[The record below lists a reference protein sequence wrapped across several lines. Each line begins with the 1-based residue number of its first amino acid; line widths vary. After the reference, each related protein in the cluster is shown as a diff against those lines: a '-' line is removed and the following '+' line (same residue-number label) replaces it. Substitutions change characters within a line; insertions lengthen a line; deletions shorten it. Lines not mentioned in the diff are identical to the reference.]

1 MPNNFKINF
10 FNLINESYNYEYS
23 KEWVKD
29 NFHIFLILILF
40 YILLINFSKLF
51 LKNKKIIF
59 NNSINKILA
68 LWNLFLAVFSFIG
81 FFRLTPIMFN
91 SIERNGIITTY
102 TQITELQTNQ
112 ISGFWIFIWV
122 LSKIPELFDTLF
134 LILKGRPI
142 RFMHWFHH
150 SMSILF
156 GTINFIG
163 DNAYLVWVVWMN
175 FFIHSIMYSY
185 YMLTCFSFR
194 FPKIIPQSLTTLQ
207 IIQVYLI

>member
-1 MPNNFKINF
+1 
-10 FNLINESYNYEYS
+10 
-23 KEWVKD
+23 
-29 NFHIFLILILF
+29 
-40 YILLINFSKLF
+40 
-51 LKNKKIIF
+51 
-59 NNSINKILA
+59 
-68 LWNLFLAVFSFIG
+68 
-81 FFRLTPIMFN
+81 MFN
-91 SIERNGIITTY
+91 SIERNGIIKTY

-122 LSKIPELFDTLF
+122 LSKIPELIDTLF

-175 FFIHSIMYSY
+175 FFIHSIMYRI
-185 YMLTCFSFR
+185 LG
-194 FPKIIPQSLTTLQ
+194 SLTRITFGEL
-207 IIQVYLI
+207 

>member
-1 MPNNFKINF
+1 MYFKTTHKYFFKILYTIKLKYKF
-10 FNLINESYNYEYS
+10 CSLINIS
-23 KEWVKD
+23 KEQ
-29 NFHIFLILILF
+29 LQ
-40 YILLINFSKLF
+40 
-51 LKNKKIIF
+51 
-59 NNSINKILA
+59 
-68 LWNLFLAVFSFIG
+68 
-81 FFRLTPIMFN
+81 
-91 SIERNGIITTY
+91 TY

-194 FPKIIPQSLTTLQ
+194 FPKL
-207 IIQVYLI
+207 YLNY